1 MDRKKLEYFWDYYKW
16 WVLIPLIVILILGSL
31 VKSFREETKP
41 VALYVVMIDSSMD
54 EDTASDMAD
63 AYAKSRGIDVQETPI
78 QIDTGISYPKSED
91 TAALADTATVAGI
104 QRYQALISTGTAD
117 VILSPPWVV
126 EEHASDQA
134 YVNLAELL
142 PADLQELA
150 EPYYCYYTNESGES
164 IPLGLDLESFEQIKE
179 VYEDVT
185 PVLSVSAYSTRQEES
200 IAFIRWIL
208 ESE

>member
-16 WVLIPLIVILILGSL
+16 WVLIPLIVILILGSI
-31 VKSFREETKP
+31 VKTFREETAP
-41 VALYVVMIDSSMD
+41 EALYVVMISSSAD
-54 EDTASDMAD
+54 EDMASGLAD
-63 AYAKSRGIDVQETPI
+63 AYAQSRGIDVSETPVEV
-78 QIDTGISYPKSED
+78 DTGITYPQSED
-91 TAALADTATVAGI
+91 TAALADTATVAGM

-134 YVNLAELL
+134 YTNLADLL

-150 EPYYCYYTNESGES
+150 EPYYCYYTTESGES
-164 IPLGLDLESFEQIKE
+164 IPLGLNLESFAQIKE

-185 PVLSVSAYSTRQEES
+185 PVLSVSAHSTRQEES

-208 ESE
+208 R